1 MYLSVPDTGEHSA
14 WGRTMGQNILD
25 LLRREHAKVLAGL
38 DELQRKGISDRA
50 DKFNRMKNELLP
62 HMAGEERVF
71 YPELEARGL
80 SDLMAV
86 FRGEHK
92 AVRAIVDRLN
102 GIPMADEDD
111 WVRVVP
117 ELREAMRN
125 HIEREEKMVFSEARR
140 TMDDA
145 LLLHIGGRFE
155 EAKGK
160 AHLRPLR

>member
-1 MYLSVPDTGEHSA
+1 
-14 WGRTMGQNILD
+14 MGQNILD

-50 DKFNRMKNELLP
+50 EKFNRMKNDLLP

-71 YPELEARGL
+71 YPELDARGL
-80 SDLMAV
+80 HDVTAV
-86 FRGEHK
+86 SRGEHK
-92 AVRAIVDRLN
+92 AVRALVDRLN
-102 GIPMADEDD
+102 GIPMANEAE
-111 WVRVVP
+111 WVRAVP
-117 ELREAMRN
+117 ELREAMKN
-125 HIEREEKMVFSEARR
+125 HIDREEKTVFPEARR

-145 LLLHIGGRFE
+145 HLLYIGGRFE